1 MITLASASPRRREL
15 LARLVPDFQVV
26 PSDVDEALEHPVSPD
41 NVAAL
46 ALRKARAVAP
56 RVGGVVLA
64 ADTVVV
70 VDGDPLGKPG
80 DAEHARAML
89 RRLRGRPHIVITG
102 LAVVDAGED
111 RSEATAVVSEV
122 LMRDYPD
129 SVIDAYVAS
138 GEPLDKA
145 GAYAIQGAGAGLVAG
160 WIGSYSNIVGL
171 PLEATAGL
179 LGRFGVSLT
188 SPGIGSPA

>member
-1 MITLASASPRRREL
+1 VITLASASPRRREL
-15 LARLVPDFQVV
+15 LARLVPDFRVV
-26 PSDVDEALEHPVSPD
+26 PSEVMEVLEHPVNPD
-41 NVAAL
+41 SVAAL

-56 RVGGVVLA
+56 WVGGVVLA

-70 VDGDPLGKPG
+70 VDGDPLGKPAG
-80 DAEHARAML
+80 PAEARAML
-89 RRLRGRPHIVITG
+89 RRLRGRPHTVITG
-102 LAVVDAGED
+102 LAVVDAEED
-111 RSEATAVVSEV
+111 RAEATAVVSEV
-122 LMRDYPD
+122 LMRDYAD
-129 SVIDAYVAS
+129 SVIEAYLAS

-145 GAYAIQGAGAGLVAG
+145 GAYAIQGAGAGLVGG

-188 SPGIGSPA
+188 SPATGSPA